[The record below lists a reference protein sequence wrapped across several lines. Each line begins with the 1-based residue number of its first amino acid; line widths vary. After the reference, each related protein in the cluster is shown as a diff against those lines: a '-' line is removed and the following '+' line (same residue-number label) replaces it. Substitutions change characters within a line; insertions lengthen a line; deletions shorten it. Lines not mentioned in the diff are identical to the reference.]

1 MANPQGL
8 LETITETINMNKL
21 AIFDL
26 DDTLIDTSHVY
37 WLSRSKFVEALALQG
52 FDRADVL
59 ATFEKND
66 TLHIAEYGFVPERY
80 LKTME
85 VTYLEICRRDN
96 VFANDSVMLLI
107 RDAGG
112 IVQQTVPSLLPGAVD
127 LLRGVRD
134 LGFKVHLLTRG
145 VESVQRRKIEFHGM
159 GKYFEGIDIV
169 SKKDVSA
176 FHVAMKKYN
185 VLPHDCWVVGDSVK
199 SDMNPAFSAGANCIL
214 YLYSHHSYYW
224 QQEYGVK
231 PVGEFFMVQDLPE
244 VLEVFKNPLVK
255 DKVSDV
261 PSRDSS
267 LPK

>member
-1 MANPQGL
+1 
-8 LETITETINMNKL
+8 LETRTEEMSMNKL

-37 WLSRSKFVEALALQG
+37 WLSRSRFVDALVLNG
-52 FDRADVL
+52 FNGADVL
-59 ATFEKND
+59 ALFEKND
-66 TLHIAEYGFVPERY
+66 TLHIAEYGFIPERY

-85 VTYLEICRRDN
+85 VTYLELCQKNNIL
-96 VFANDSVMLLI
+96 ASDSLMLSI
-107 RDAGG
+107 RGAGE
-112 IVQQTVPSLLPGAVD
+112 IVQRTVPSLLPGAVD
-127 LLRGVRD
+127 LLKGVRD

-145 VESVQRRKIEFHGM
+145 VEDVQRRKIEFHRM
-159 GKYFEGIDIV
+159 AEYFEGIDIV
-169 SKKDVSA
+169 SKKDAEVFSG
-176 FHVAMKKYN
+176 VMKNYN

-199 SDMNPAFSAGANCIL
+199 SDINPGYSAGANCIL

-224 QQEYGVK
+224 QQEYGVA
-231 PVGEFFMVQDLPE
+231 PVGEFFMAQDLLE
-244 VLEVFKNPLVK
+244 VLDIFRNPLLR